1 MQKKRKVG
9 ISAITLILLCWL
21 VYTCSYM
28 GKVNY
33 SANINPIMDFYKI
46 DHSTAGLVSTF
57 FFFSYGVGQVVNGL
71 FCKKYN
77 LKWIVFISLILSGT
91 INLIVGISNDFTL
104 IKYLWMINGFS
115 MSILWPSL
123 IRLLSETLTKKDMA
137 KASIIMG
144 TTVAS
149 GTFLVY
155 ALSALFVKINFKIS
169 FYLPAGMFLI
179 VALIWL
185 FAFSTTVNK
194 AKEEEERE
202 EGIALTKDKQ
212 EDFNPSL
219 LMLSIVMLCIYG
231 IAVNLI
237 KDGLTTWVPSI
248 LKEQY
253 KLDGSLS
260 IILTLALPIVAI
272 FANAFAVS
280 IHKKIPD
287 FVLQCA
293 LMFLISGCILGGVIA
308 GIKLNQFVITLFGSA
323 VVCFLVSSCN
333 SLITSI
339 FPLFMKGKVNSGKIA
354 GIINGFCYLGS
365 MISSYG
371 LGIIADNFGWIMAFW
386 LLLFVSVGVFISA
399 GVYFFIKKLKK
410 TILVL

>member
-410 TILVL
+410 QY